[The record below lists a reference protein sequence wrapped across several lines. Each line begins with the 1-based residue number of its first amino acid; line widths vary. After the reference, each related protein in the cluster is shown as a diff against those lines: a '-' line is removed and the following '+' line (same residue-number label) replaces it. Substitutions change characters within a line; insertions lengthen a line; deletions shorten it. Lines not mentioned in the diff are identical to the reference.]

1 MSKRMEAIL
10 ISSYKDTLI
19 FFNIPILFDGIIVI
33 SDKATLLDDEA
44 FFGIVKK
51 WKNLAFYAKANGN
64 KNGSVNYLNN
74 FKAQFSFLRINS
86 ASGFDLSL

>member
-10 ISSYKDTLI
+10 ISSYKDILI

-44 FFGIVKK
+44 FFEII
-51 WKNLAFYAKANGN
+51 KNAIIKQARRKLMEIKME
-64 KNGSVNYLNN
+64 V
-74 FKAQFSFLRINS
+74 
-86 ASGFDLSL
+86 